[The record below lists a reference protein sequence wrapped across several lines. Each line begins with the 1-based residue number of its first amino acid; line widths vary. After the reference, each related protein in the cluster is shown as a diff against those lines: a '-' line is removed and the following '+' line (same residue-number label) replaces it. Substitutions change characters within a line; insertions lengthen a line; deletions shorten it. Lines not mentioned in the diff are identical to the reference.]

1 MIGADRAERRVVF
14 RAEAPPLPPT
24 CRQLGGSAGNPVW
37 ADVPAK
43 EVSSV
48 AVTKQEKVCSQCGT
62 ELKHDILEKDW
73 FCPECDPVRAAKV
86 EKEAEEEV

>member
-1 MIGADRAERRVVF
+1 M
-14 RAEAPPLPPT
+14 
-24 CRQLGGSAGNPVW
+24 
-37 ADVPAK
+37 
-43 EVSSV
+43 

-73 FCPECDPVRAAKV
+73 FCPECDPLRAAKV